1 MSEDNDRSEEQEA
14 SEAAAS
20 GAGNPTVDEPTEP
33 ALEGLDD
40 EGFRDGVPKPG
51 TGEKDDS

>member
-1 MSEDNDRSEEQEA
+1 MRDEKDQSEEQEA

-51 TGEKDDS
+51 DGEKDDS